1 MSPHCHTCGA
11 PVNSLAAS
19 GRLACHYCGTVHVL
33 RPDSASVDRLSWLN
47 EIGERDCPL
56 CCTSLAG
63 AVLDGEK
70 VEACPKCLGIL
81 LSRSNF
87 ATVVTD
93 RRARFRGADE
103 FVRPVDPRTLGQELD
118 CPGCSRKMES
128 HPYYGPGNVAIDS
141 CGACELVWVDSG
153 ELTQIE
159 RAPGNRAP
167 VMRVE
172 TVPYEMPQEDE
183 DPSAD
188 GLWGFLQFL
197 LAPKR

>member
-11 PVNSLAAS
+11 PVNSLVAA
-19 GRLACHYCGTVHVL
+19 GRLACNYCGTVHVL
-33 RPDSASVDRLSWLN
+33 RPESDSVDRLTWLN

-56 CCTSLAG
+56 CHTSLAG
-63 AVLDGEK
+63 ALLDRQK

-81 LSRSNF
+81 LSRSDF

-103 FVRPVDPRTLGQELD
+103 FPRALDPRALGQEVD
-118 CPGCSRKMES
+118 CPRCSQKMET

-141 CGACELVWVDSG
+141 CRDCELVWVDCG

-159 RAPGNRAP
+159 QAPGNRAP
-167 VMRVE
+167 VMKAE
-172 TVPYEMPQEDE
+172 LVPYEVPQEEEAEPDFW
-183 DPSAD
+183 SVAA
-188 GLWGFLQFL
+188 QFL
-197 LAPKR
+197 LGIRSR